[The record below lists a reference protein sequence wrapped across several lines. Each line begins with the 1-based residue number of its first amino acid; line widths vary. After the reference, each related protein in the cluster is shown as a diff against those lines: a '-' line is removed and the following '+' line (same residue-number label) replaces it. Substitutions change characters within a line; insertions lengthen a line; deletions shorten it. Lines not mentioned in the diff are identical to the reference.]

1 MPSHRVPYMPQYG
14 ETYCSF
20 PRNSIAQR
28 DSICSISPSLY
39 DQALGP
45 SPADKRRSMRDDT
58 MWHLFEWQQRQ
69 AYARQP
75 GLYNNMSSPK
85 TMMNLSEHAVPM
97 HSIPPSP
104 SHGSLSMYGGYSPMR
119 SYSMLG
125 ARSEVSSPIYRR
137 DLSFERRQR
146 PQYSKVSLNV
156 TFKCQKVW
164 WNSLF
169 YFFLCR
175 QRLHLKFFRPLNI
188 FLLKNRPNGTFL
200 SSVLQYAYT
209 PERRSMPVGIPV
221 QTITAQSL
229 QTKTVSHDLGRL
241 ALCPSTLWPTRASL
255 TPVSEGLK
263 PRHSQLSKQDQELM
277 SDLHTRS

>member
-1 MPSHRVPYMPQYG
+1 
-14 ETYCSF
+14 
-20 PRNSIAQR
+20 
-28 DSICSISPSLY
+28 
-39 DQALGP
+39 
-45 SPADKRRSMRDDT
+45 

-85 TMMNLSEHAVPM
+85 TMMNLSEHAVPI

-137 DLSFERRQR
+137 DSSFERRQR
-146 PQYSKVSLNV
+146 PQYSKVSLMSPLNARRFNE
-156 TFKCQKVW
+156 TAW
-164 WNSLF
+164 
-169 YFFLCR
+169 FFLFFFSCFGAVNNCIVSFY
-175 QRLHLKFFRPLNI
+175 RLLNT
-188 FLLKNRPNGTFL
+188 FLLKNGTFL
-200 SSVLQYAYT
+200 CCPLCLQYAYT

-229 QTKTVSHDLGRL
+229 QSKTVSYDPGCLTF
-241 ALCPSTLWPTRASL
+241 CPSTLWPTGASL
-255 TPVSEGLK
+255 TPTSEGLK
-263 PRHSQLSKQDQELM
+263 PVTHSSLSRIR
-277 SDLHTRS
+277 DLCQICTLVAEVWTGIFYKCLFLHRVCVCE